1 MTNAR
6 RGLGAAAV
14 AVLAAAAVIGCGYT
28 TRPLHPTDVKTVA
41 VSIFASKEF
50 RRNLEFDLTG
60 KLARLIPVR
69 TPYTVVHDPKRADTE
84 LRGEVIRLDA
94 PVLTRDADT
103 NTPLDAE
110 VTVTCWFEWKDLRT
124 GQVLSRRDSISAS
137 GLSAAAIGENLNSA
151 TDAAMVRL
159 AEKIVEAMESD
170 W

>member
-6 RGLGAAAV
+6 RGIGAAAV
-14 AVLAAAAVIGCGYT
+14 AVLAAAVVIGCGYS
-28 TRPLHPTDVKTVA
+28 TRPLHRTDVKTVA

-69 TPYTVVHDPKRADTE
+69 TPYTVVHDPRRADTE
-84 LRGEVIRLDA
+84 LRGEIIRLDA
-94 PVLTRDADT
+94 PVLTRDT
-103 NTPLDAE
+103 EVNTPQDTE

-124 GQVLSRRDSISAS
+124 GQVLARRDSISAS
-137 GLSAAAIGENLNSA
+137 GIAAAAIGENLNSA
-151 TDAAMVRL
+151 TDTAMVRL

>member
-1 MTNAR
+1 VTNAR
-6 RGLGAAAV
+6 RGIGAAAV
-14 AVLAAAAVIGCGYT
+14 AVLAAAVVIGCGYS
-28 TRPLHPTDVKTVA
+28 TRPLHRTDVKTVA

-69 TPYTVVHDPKRADTE
+69 TPYTVVHDPRRADTE
-84 LRGEVIRLDA
+84 LRGEIIRLDA
-94 PVLTRDADT
+94 PVLTRDT
-103 NTPLDAE
+103 EVNTPQDTE

-124 GQVLSRRDSISAS
+124 GQVLARRDSISAS
-137 GLSAAAIGENLNSA
+137 GIAAAAIGENLNSA
-151 TDAAMVRL
+151 TDTAMVRL